1 MHDVHLYQLST
12 KSNFASQGIFASIQ
26 GWFGCHIRGGTAGV
40 YRVGVRGAAEHP
52 AMPRTAHRKELSS
65 PKCQEY
71 PDGETLVYVH
81 DEDDNFHMNSFNK

>member
-1 MHDVHLYQLST
+1 MHDAHLYQLST

-26 GWFGCHIRGGTAGV
+26 GRFGWHIRGGTAGV

-71 PDGETLVYVH
+71 PDGETLVYIH